1 MTNSC
6 VTLSP
11 DSLYWSIAPLPA
23 FLIDKVRQG
32 RPTAVPLLAIEDHIS
47 AQIPIDV
54 EIVSTA
60 SVAVGELVVTC
71 GLPRSELHR
80 LLQAYPSIASII
92 PADMPECIT
101 AQIQHA
107 HSQDL
112 SPQRLLSALE
122 LMRGPDRPL
131 EIFQSIR
138 RRLWCF
144 ALTLFAAA
152 TLIAVVE
159 RSRAQDDR
167 RTATVAKEK
176 AHASLQMIAAPELP
190 NDFNFLARHLRTEL
204 DAARTVD
211 PLAAPEVDDAAGILA
226 SLLTNWPTDCEVS
239 IDRLS
244 VSQSSIHIQCSA
256 ATREDA
262 SRFVSAINVPDGWT
276 LAPPRMT
283 APATRTILSLH
294 MHR

>member
-32 RPTAVPLLAIEDHIS
+32 GPTALPSLAIEDQIS
-47 AQIPIDV
+47 AQLPI
-54 EIVSTA
+54 EIEGVSTA

-80 LLQAYPSIASII
+80 LLQTYPSIASII

-107 HSQDL
+107 QPSGPL
-112 SPQRLLSALE
+112 PQSLLFAFE
-122 LMRGPDRPL
+122 LMQGPYRPL
-131 EIFQSIR
+131 EILRSTR
-138 RRLWCF
+138 RRLWCLAF
-144 ALTLFAAA
+144 TLLAAA
-152 TLIAVVE
+152 TLITVVE
-159 RSRAQDDR
+159 RSQAQEDR